1 MPAATTTETISIVAQ
16 STVSVAPL
24 VLLSVCDHYGRTAK
38 GSKNR
43 VVGVLLGQNIGE
55 GRLVRVTNSFAV
67 PFEEDE
73 KDPSVWFLDHDYV
86 ESMNDM
92 FKKVNAREKLIG
104 WYHSGPKL
112 RASDLQINE
121 LFKRYTPNPLLVIV
135 DVQPK
140 EVGVPTD
147 AYFAVEEIKD
157 VCITPSFTLYIKF
170 YKITLHTI
178 RLLCKMY
185 LTPRFYRTERRQ
197 QRHSY
202 THLR

>member
-1 MPAATTTETISIVAQ
+1 MFEYRIASQVSSAVLMSGHAWESWSGVFKNNL
-16 STVSVAPL
+16 TVKLWV
-24 VLLSVCDHYGRTAK
+24 
-38 GSKNR
+38 
-43 VVGVLLGQNIGE
+43 
-55 GRLVRVTNSFAV
+55 V

-73 KDPSVWFLDHDYV
+73 KDPSVWFLDHNYV

-112 RASDLQINE
+112 RASDLEINE
-121 LFKRYTPNPLLVIV
+121 LFKRYTPNPLLVII

-157 VCITPSFTLYIKF
+157 VRVRQLYA
-170 YKITLHTI
+170 L
-178 RLLCKMY
+178 
-185 LTPRFYRTERRQ
+185 RRP
-197 QRHSY
+197 
-202 THLR
+202 

>member
-1 MPAATTTETISIVAQ
+1 MKS
-16 STVSVAPL
+16 SS
-24 VLLSVCDHYGRTAK
+24 
-38 GSKNR
+38 
-43 VVGVLLGQNIGE
+43 
-55 GRLVRVTNSFAV
+55 V

-73 KDPSVWFLDHDYV
+73 KDPSVWFLDHNYV

-112 RASDLQINE
+112 RASDLEINE
-121 LFKRYTPNPLLVIV
+121 LFKRYTPNPLLVII

-157 VCITPSFTLYIKF
+157 VCVLRRHKG
-170 YKITLHTI
+170 
-178 RLLCKMY
+178 RLLTLSSGWYNYNKDFRSH
-185 LTPRFYRTERRQ
+185 TFNN
-197 QRHSY
+197 
-202 THLR
+202 

>member
-1 MPAATTTETISIVAQ
+1 
-16 STVSVAPL
+16 
-24 VLLSVCDHYGRTAK
+24 
-38 GSKNR
+38 
-43 VVGVLLGQNIGE
+43 
-55 GRLVRVTNSFAV
+55 V

-73 KDPSVWFLDHDYV
+73 KDPSVWFLDHNYV

-112 RASDLQINE
+112 RASDLEINE
-121 LFKRYTPNPLLVIV
+121 LFKRYCPNPLLVIV

-157 VCITPSFTLYIKF
+157 VRSTFEM
-170 YKITLHTI
+170 
-178 RLLCKMY
+178 LLLQK
-185 LTPRFYRTERRQ
+185 Q
-197 QRHSY
+197 QRSY
-202 THLR
+202 TRDVAFTTKTTTYADIEIGRHNYHKDLRSHTLNNRSRRG